1 MIVALAY
8 VESELE
14 DETMPS
20 PPRHPKIYHI
30 THVENL
36 AAIVAANKLKS
47 DAKMIQE
54 GGPAAPIGMSRIK
67 QRRLKLPV
75 TCYPGDH
82 VGEYVP
88 FYFCS
93 RSVML
98 YLLHKANDPDI
109 PRKDGQGPIVHLE
122 ADLHTVV
129 EWANRQNRKWAFS
142 LSNAGAGYAEFR
154 NDIAD
159 LDEIDWPAVANNSWS
174 PPSIKEGKQAEFLVH
189 RSFPWSLVERVGV
202 PSMATGRQATTA
214 ISSAAHHPNIE
225 LKPTWYY

>member
-1 MIVALAY
+1 
-8 VESELE
+8 
-14 DETMPS
+14 MP
-20 PPRHPKIYHI
+20 PPPKHPKIYHI
-30 THVENL
+30 THVDNL
-36 AAIVAANKLKS
+36 PAIVAANMLKS
-47 DAKMIQE
+47 DARMIAE

-67 QRRLKLPV
+67 QRRLTLPV
-75 TCYPGDH
+75 TCHPGDY

-98 YLLHKANDPDI
+98 FMLHKANDPDI

-129 EWANRQNRKWAFS
+129 KWAQGKNRKWAFS

-154 NDIAD
+154 NDAAD

-189 RSFPWSLVERVGV
+189 NTFPWELVERIGFY
-202 PSMATGRQATTA
+202 SMVTGRKATSA
-214 ISSAAHHPNIE
+214 VAPAAHHPAIE
-225 LKPTWYY
+225 MKTTWYY